1 MPNVEFSHII
11 VDKGMFHDHMPHF
24 VQRAVEHL
32 YQQLSHSKETD
43 ESHHTE
49 SNRTNNNINA
59 PSVQCPHSSAA
70 KHDQLEEVSG
80 YEPDEQEEKWCIS
93 QSKPNNA
100 VADTLDMDIKIKRSH
115 ELQTVEVMVHQER
128 KQISS

>member
-32 YQQLSHSKETD
+32 YQQLSDSKETD

-49 SNRTNNNINA
+49 SNRTNNNMNN
-59 PSVQCPHSSAA
+59 PSVQCPHSNTAEL
-70 KHDQLEEVSG
+70 DQLEEVLG

-93 QSKPNNA
+93 QSKQNDA
-100 VADTLDMDIKIKRSH
+100 VADTIDMNVRIKSD
-115 ELQTVEVMVHQER
+115 EVQTVEVIVHQE
-128 KQISS
+128 ISS

>member
-32 YQQLSHSKETD
+32 YQQLSHSKDTD

-49 SNRTNNNINA
+49 SNRTNNNMND
-59 PSVQCPHSSAA
+59 PSVQCPHSNTAEL
-70 KHDQLEEVSG
+70 DQLEEVLG
-80 YEPDEQEEKWCIS
+80 YEPDEEEEKRCIS
-93 QSKPNNA
+93 QSKQNDT
-100 VADTLDMDIKIKRSH
+100 VADTIDMNVRIKSD
-115 ELQTVEVMVHQER
+115 EVQTVEVIVHQE
-128 KQISS
+128 ISS